1 MATGR
6 CPVEEIQAVQTR
18 ISPRRALLL
27 APLLLVTLGGAPAVA
42 QVACG
47 DTITGSVALVSDL
60 DCTGSGLLVGADK
73 VTIDLNGFTLRGDGD
88 LEDVGIDN
96 GGGFDRLTIQNGR
109 VEEFGE
115 GISIGGDAQ
124 QASVQD
130 VVVFGCASDGIDL
143 NDSDLARITGTLVT
157 ANGGAGLQIGENA
170 TGNRFEKSA
179 AVGNVGPG
187 VEIHGSENS
196 VLKSEL
202 TLNGDGAL
210 VLGNANTLSGNAA
223 YRNEDDGLEVRGDD
237 TEVRKNAVFG
247 NLGEG
252 IEVDDASNAWL
263 ERNTASGN
271 GENGIWVDGASSGAR
286 LVRNTTQGNDF
297 QGIQIDPEP
306 TGSVLERN
314 TSSGNLL
321 AGLQVFAPGTVLKK
335 NTATANG
342 GRGIAATSP
351 IDGGGN
357 RASFNPDADCEGV
370 VCQ

>member
-18 ISPRRALLL
+18 PSPRRALLL
-27 APLLLVTLGGAPAVA
+27 VALLLVTLGGAPARA

-47 DTITGSVALVSDL
+47 DTITGNVALASDL
-60 DCTGSGLLVGADK
+60 DCTESGLIVGADK

-88 LEDVGIDN
+88 LGDVGIDN

-124 QASVQD
+124 QASVRD
-130 VVVFGCASDGIDL
+130 LVVFGCASDGIDL

-187 VEIHGSENS
+187 VEIHGSGNS

-210 VLGNANTLSGNAA
+210 VLGDANTLSGNAA

-252 IEVDDASNAWL
+252 IEVDDAANALL
-263 ERNTASGN
+263 ER
-271 GENGIWVDGASSGAR
+271 IDGVSSGAR
-286 LVRNTTQGNDF
+286 LVRNTTHGNDF

-321 AGLQVFAPGTVLKK
+321 AGLQVFAPGSLLKK

-351 IDGGGN
+351 LDGGGN

>member
-1 MATGR
+1 VLNRLAASLAASTL
-6 CPVEEIQAVQTR
+6 
-18 ISPRRALLL
+18 IS
-27 APLLLVTLGGAPAVA
+27 LGGVPALT

-47 DTITGSVALVSDL
+47 DTITTSVVLASDL
-60 DCTGSGLLVGADK
+60 DCTGAGLIVGADK

-88 LEDVGIDN
+88 PGDLGIDD
-96 GGGFDRLTIQNGR
+96 GGGFDRLTIRSGR
-109 VEEFGE
+109 IEAFEEGV
-115 GISIGGDAQ
+115 SIGGDAQ
-124 QASVQD
+124 QASVED
-130 VVVFGCASDGIDL
+130 VEVFGCLGDGIDL
-143 NDSDLARITGTLVT
+143 NDSDGARITGTLLT
-157 ANGGAGLQIGENA
+157 ANGAAGLQIGANA

-187 VEIHGSENS
+187 VEIHGSGNS

-202 TLNGDGAL
+202 TLNGDGVV
-210 VLGNANTLSGNAA
+210 VLGGGNTVSGTSA
-223 YRNEDDGLEVRGDD
+223 YRNEDDGIEVRGDAN
-237 TEVRKNAVFG
+237 EVVRNAAFG

-252 IEVDDASNAWL
+252 IEVTDAADAVL

-271 GENGIWVDGASSGAR
+271 GENGIWIDGASAGAR
-286 LVRNTTQGNDF
+286 LARNATLGNDL

-306 TGSVLERN
+306 TATLLERN

-321 AGLQVFAPGTVLKK
+321 AGFQVYAAGTTLKK

-342 GRGIAATSP
+342 GRGIAATGA

-357 RASFNPDADCEGV
+357 RASFNPDANCEGV